1 MGLLSKIIAA
11 NVTTRI
17 VKRLN
22 QGGRERPVTGSTA
35 AAPRQTYI
43 PAGGNNLRD
52 RAVQVY
58 RDNPKMVAGVGVL
71 LAAAALQQTPFFEYR
86 SATSNPGV
94 APWPSS
100 N

>member
-17 VKRLN
+17 VRRLN
-22 QGGRERPVTGSTA
+22 QAGQERRAATA
-35 AAPRQTYI
+35 VASGPRQTYI
-43 PAGGNNLRD
+43 PANATLRD

-71 LAAAALQQTPFFEYR
+71 LAAAALQQLTR
-86 SATSNPGV
+86 RR
-94 APWPSS
+94 
-100 N
+100 